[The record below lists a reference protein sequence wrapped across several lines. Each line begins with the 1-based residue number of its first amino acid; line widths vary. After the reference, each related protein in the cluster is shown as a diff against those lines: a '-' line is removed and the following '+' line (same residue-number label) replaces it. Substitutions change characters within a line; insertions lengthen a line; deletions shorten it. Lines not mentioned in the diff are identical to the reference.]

1 MMPMS
6 NKTDVWAGLTAD
18 RGQRVDAASKFDFF
32 WAVLEDD
39 CPALVLFLPA
49 GAAEVEN
56 LPKLKQIDVRFRN
69 LDKRAFVLRLLD
81 HSQKEPFF
89 AMCRDIFEAA
99 EVAETVELALNRA
112 IRRTRRWHF
121 LLKGGSTLGLSTEE
135 QRGLVG
141 ELTFLRELS
150 DEIGPAAAIEAWKG
164 PEGSSKDFE
173 FPHCCIE
180 IKARRGAAKPYV
192 RISSED
198 QLSNVEG
205 GNLFLRVYNID
216 SAVLPDGETLHGHV
230 VLTAK
235 CFEENDWAYA
245 QWQDLIDATGY
256 ASEGDYADRRWI
268 VGLARTFEV
277 VQGFPRIVAPI
288 PEGVGSL
295 TYAIALSA
303 CEPFITLNE
312 TPLLAAGNTV
322 NG

>member
-1 MMPMS
+1 MVTS

-18 RGQRVDAASKFDFF
+18 LGQRVEAASKFDFF

-39 CPALVLFLPA
+39 CPALVLFLPV
-49 GAAEVEN
+49 GVAEVEN
-56 LPKLKQIDVRFRN
+56 LPKLNQIDVRFRT
-69 LDKRAFVLRLLD
+69 LGKRAFVLRLLD
-81 HSQKEPFF
+81 HAQKEPFS

-121 LLKGGSTLGLSTEE
+121 LLKGGNTQGLSTEE

-180 IKARRGAAKPYV
+180 IKARRGAAKPFV

-198 QLSNVEG
+198 QLSDVEG
-205 GNLFLRVYNID
+205 GSLFLRVYNID
-216 SAVLPDGETLHGHV
+216 SAVLPHGETLHGHV
-230 VLTAK
+230 ALTANY
-235 CFEENDWAYA
+235 FEENDRSYA
-245 QWQDLIDATGY
+245 QWQELIDATGY
-256 ASEGDYADRRWI
+256 APEGDYSDRRWI
-268 VGLARTFEV
+268 VGLTRTFEV
-277 VQGFPRIVAPI
+277 ADGFPRIVEPI

-295 TYAIALSA
+295 TYAIALAA
-303 CEPFITLNE
+303 CEQFLTPNE
-312 TPLLAAGNTV
+312 VPLRTAKSSV

>member
-1 MMPMS
+1 MPML
-6 NKTDVWAGLTAD
+6 NKTDVWTGLTAD
-18 RGQRVDAASKFDFF
+18 RGQRVEAASKFDFF
-32 WAVLEDD
+32 WAVLEND

-49 GAAEVEN
+49 GVAEVEN
-56 LPKLKQIDVRFRN
+56 LPKLKQIEVRFRN

-81 HSQKEPFF
+81 HAQKEPFF

-121 LLKGGSTLGLSTEE
+121 LLKGGNTKGLSIEE

-150 DEIGPAAAIEAWKG
+150 DQIGPAAAIEAWKG

-180 IKARRGAAKPYV
+180 VKARRGAAKPFV
-192 RISSED
+192 RISSEY
-198 QLSNVEG
+198 QLSDVEEG
-205 GNLFLRVYNID
+205 SLFLRVYNVD
-216 SAVLPDGETLHGHV
+216 GAVLPDGETLHGHV
-230 VLTAK
+230 ALTADY
-235 CFEENDWAYA
+235 FDENDWAFA

-256 ASEGDYADRRWI
+256 ASEGDYSNRRWI
-268 VGLARTFEV
+268 VGLTRTFEV
-277 VQGFPRIVAPI
+277 ADGFPRIVEPI

-295 TYAIALSA
+295 TYAIAISA
-303 CEPFITLNE
+303 CEPFITPNE
-312 TPLLAAGNTV
+312 TPLLTAKSTV

>member
-1 MMPMS
+1 MVTS

-18 RGQRVDAASKFDFF
+18 LGQRVEAASKFDFF

-39 CPALVLFLPA
+39 CPALVLFLPV
-49 GAAEVEN
+49 GVAEVEN
-56 LPKLKQIDVRFRN
+56 LPKLKQIDVRFRT
-69 LDKRAFVLRLLD
+69 LGKRAFVLRLLD
-81 HSQKEPFF
+81 HAQKEPFF

-121 LLKGGSTLGLSTEE
+121 LLKGGNTQGLSTEE

-180 IKARRGAAKPYV
+180 IKARRGAAKPFV

-198 QLSNVEG
+198 QLSDVEG
-205 GNLFLRVYNID
+205 GSLFLRVYNID
-216 SAVLPDGETLHGHV
+216 SAVLPHGETLHGHV
-230 VLTAK
+230 ALTANY
-235 CFEENDWAYA
+235 FEENDRSYA
-245 QWQDLIDATGY
+245 QWQELIDATGY
-256 ASEGDYADRRWI
+256 APEGDYSDRRWI
-268 VGLARTFEV
+268 VGLTRTFEV
-277 VQGFPRIVAPI
+277 ADGFPRIVEPI
-288 PEGVGSL
+288 PEGVGSI
-295 TYAIALSA
+295 TYAIALAA
-303 CEPFITLNE
+303 CEQFLTPNE
-312 TPLLAAGNTV
+312 VPLRTAKSSV

>member
-1 MMPMS
+1 MPMS
-6 NKTDVWAGLTAD
+6 NKNDVWAGLTAD
-18 RGQRVDAASKFDFF
+18 LGQRVEAASKFDFF

-39 CPALVLFLPA
+39 CPALVLFLSA
-49 GAAEVEN
+49 GTVEAEN
-56 LPKLKQIDVRFRN
+56 LPKLKQIDVRFRT

-81 HSQKEPFF
+81 HAQKEPFF

-99 EVAETVELALNRA
+99 EVADTVELALNRA

-121 LLKGGSTLGLSTEE
+121 LLKGGNTQGLSTEE

-198 QLSNVEG
+198 QLSDVEG
-205 GNLFLRVYNID
+205 GDLFLRVYNVD
-216 SAVLPDGETLHGHV
+216 SAILPDGETLHGHV
-230 VLTAK
+230 ALTADY
-235 CFEENDWAYA
+235 FEENDWAYT

-256 ASEGDYADRRWI
+256 APEGDYADRRWI
-268 VGLARTFEV
+268 VGLTRTFV
-277 VQGFPRIVAPI
+277 VADGFPRIVEPI
-288 PEGVGSL
+288 PAGVGSL
-295 TYAIALSA
+295 TYAISLSA
-303 CEPFITLNE
+303 CEPFLTPNE
-312 TPLLAAGNTV
+312 MPLVTV
-322 NG
+322 RSAVDG

>member
-1 MMPMS
+1 MVTS

-18 RGQRVDAASKFDFF
+18 LGQRVEAASKFDFF

-39 CPALVLFLPA
+39 CPALVLFLPV
-49 GAAEVEN
+49 GVAEVEN
-56 LPKLKQIDVRFRN
+56 LPKLKQIDVRFRT
-69 LDKRAFVLRLLD
+69 LGKRAFVLRLLD
-81 HSQKEPFF
+81 HAQKEPFF

-121 LLKGGSTLGLSTEE
+121 LLKGGNTQGLSTEE

-180 IKARRGAAKPYV
+180 IKARRGAAKPFV

-198 QLSNVEG
+198 QLSGVEG
-205 GNLFLRVYNID
+205 GSLFLRVYNID
-216 SAVLPDGETLHGHV
+216 SAVLPHGETLHGHV
-230 VLTAK
+230 ALTANY
-235 CFEENDWAYA
+235 FEENDRSYA
-245 QWQDLIDATGY
+245 QWQELIDATGY
-256 ASEGDYADRRWI
+256 APEGDYSDRRWI
-268 VGLARTFEV
+268 VGLTRTFEV
-277 VQGFPRIVAPI
+277 ADGFPRIVEPI

-295 TYAIALSA
+295 TYAIALAA
-303 CEPFITLNE
+303 CEQFLTPNE
-312 TPLLAAGNTV
+312 VPLRTAKSSV

>member
-1 MMPMS
+1 MPMS
-6 NKTDVWAGLTAD
+6 NNADVWAGLTAD

-32 WAVLEDD
+32 WAVLEDE

-49 GAAEVEN
+49 GVDEVEN
-56 LPKLKQIDVRFRN
+56 LPKLKNIDVRFRT

-81 HSQKEPFF
+81 SAQREPFF
-89 AMCRDIFEAA
+89 AMCQDIYEAA
-99 EVAETVELALNRA
+99 EVAETLELALSRA

-121 LLKGGSTLGLSTEE
+121 LLKGGNIMGLSPEE

-198 QLSNVEG
+198 QLSDVEG
-205 GNLFLRVYNID
+205 GSLFLRVYNVD
-216 SAVLPDGETLHGHV
+216 SAVLPDGDTLHGHV
-230 VLTAK
+230 SLTAN

-256 ASEGDYADRRWI
+256 APEGDYADRRWI
-268 VGLARTFEV
+268 LGLARTFEV
-277 VQGFPRIVAPI
+277 VHGFPRIVVPI

-295 TYAIALSA
+295 SYAIALGA

-312 TPLLAAGNTV
+312 TPLLAAKSV
-322 NG
+322 KNG